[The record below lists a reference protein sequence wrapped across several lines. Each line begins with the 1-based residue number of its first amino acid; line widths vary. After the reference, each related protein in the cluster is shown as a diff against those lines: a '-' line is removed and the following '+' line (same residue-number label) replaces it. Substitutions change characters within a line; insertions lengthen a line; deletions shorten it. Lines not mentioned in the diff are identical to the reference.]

1 MLPLRHRNLW
11 VALSAILVAAVV
23 YGSLTPNLDLPAP
36 GGFDKI
42 EHLSAYLGLSLW
54 FTGLVPRAAYWKV
67 ALALLALG
75 LTMEILQGLM
85 HMGRAAELL
94 DMVANT
100 LGIGAGIV
108 LALRYTGGW
117 ARKAESWL
125 TSS

>member
-11 VALSAILVAAVV
+11 VALSAVLVAAVV
-23 YGSLTPNLDLPAP
+23 YGSLTPNLDLPVP

-54 FTGLVPRAAYWKV
+54 FTGLVTRSAYWKV

-75 LTMEILQGLM
+75 LLMEILQGLM
-85 HMGRAAELL
+85 QLGRAAEML
-94 DMVANT
+94 DMVANAV
-100 LGIGAGIV
+100 GIGAGLA

-125 TSS
+125 TST